1 MTAADSDLLRVTME
15 QKRVGE
21 VLSQLDGNGEK
32 LEETKR
38 KLNAQIEQS
47 ERQSAESASELKQLD
62 DEIRTREAELSESRD
77 KNSAAAE
84 ERARLS
90 ERLSELKITDT
101 EQAKDAQALKMSLEQ
116 INASIDAGKGD
127 EGRLLEQIV
136 GCERAIEEKR
146 AEIEKISE
154 KVGGSGELVAELEEK
169 IKLAQAAQFNLNA
182 AAEKLRAETKNKT
195 NERETLSGDITRYGE
210 RSKTVQS
217 EFDKLAGQLWD
228 DYGLTRSEA
237 EEKYDPPEDIR
248 AAQIRLKELQGQIKA
263 LGNVNLGAIEEY
275 AEVSQRHEFM
285 TSQLE
290 DVNKSKL
297 ELEELIDSLTE
308 SMKSIFTESFDRINK
323 RFSEIFVELFGGGKA
338 SLSLTDPE
346 NVLEC
351 GIDIN
356 VAPPGKVIKNLMALS
371 GGEKAFIAVC
381 IYFAILTVRPSP
393 FCLLDEIEAA
403 LDDVN
408 VAKYAAYLHKF
419 TDKTQFITITHRR
432 GTMEEADV
440 LYGVTM
446 QEDGISKLL
455 RMDMEDTKQMKLE

>member
-1 MTAADSDLLRVTME
+1 
-15 QKRVGE
+15 
-21 VLSQLDGNGEK
+21 
-32 LEETKR
+32 
-38 KLNAQIEQS
+38 
-47 ERQSAESASELKQLD
+47 
-62 DEIRTREAELSESRD
+62 
-77 KNSAAAE
+77 
-84 ERARLS
+84 
-90 ERLSELKITDT
+90 
-101 EQAKDAQALKMSLEQ
+101 MSLEQ

-285 TSQLE
+285 TSQLQ

-455 RMDMEDTKQMKLE
+455 KMDMEDTKQMKLE